1 MHHDRSCEFASAR
14 NLAFARCVALDITA
28 GAVPDWIEL
37 LPPGPIIKGRD
48 GRRWLLPDPQPVI
61 DAFAQL
67 GRPLVVDWEHATE
80 TRAPQGLDAPASGWI
95 DQIEIRSG
103 GPIWGRVAWTP
114 RAIDQIAAKEYRYI
128 SPVIQYQRDTLE
140 IVAITSAA
148 LTNTPNLTLTALN
161 QQGTPMND
169 DLLERLRYL
178 LNLPTLATVEE
189 ILAEMDKLRDQ
200 VAAAPTDTAGNRPS
214 LSALLATAL
223 NRTEVQPLEKFVP
236 RADYDATL
244 IRATNAEQKLAA
256 IETAQRDAEIAGL
269 VESALQAGKITP
281 ATKDYYLAM
290 CRSTGGVE
298 AFKAFVEKATP
309 VVGGGNPP
317 LNGKPPGTDVAM
329 NAEMQQ
335 VSAMFGN
342 NIEDLK
348 KYGGLQ

>member
-1 MHHDRSCEFASAR
+1 MHHDR
-14 NLAFARCVALDITA
+14 LYAFARCVALDITD

-114 RAIDQIAAKEYRYI
+114 RAIDQIAAREYRYI

-189 ILAEMDKLRDQ
+189 VIAELDKLRTQ
-200 VAAAPTDTAGNRPS
+200 LAAAPTDTAGNRLS
-214 LSALLATAL
+214 LSALLATAI

-244 IRATNAEQKLAA
+244 ARAVNAEQKLAA

-309 VVGGGNPP
+309 VVGSDPP
-317 LNGKPPGTDVAM
+317 LAGKPPQSTGTLTETQRAICRAM
-329 NAEMQQ
+329 NIPLADYAKHLTKE
-335 VSAMFGN
+335 AA
-342 NIEDLK
+342 
-348 KYGGLQ
+348 

>member
-1 MHHDRSCEFASAR
+1 MHHDR
-14 NLAFARCVALDITA
+14 LYAFARCVALDITD

-114 RAIDQIAAKEYRYI
+114 RAIDQIAAREYRYI

-178 LNLPTLATVEE
+178 LNLPTQATVEE
-189 ILAEMDKLRDQ
+189 ILAELDKLKTQ
-200 VAAAPTDTAGNRPS
+200 VAAAPTDTAGNRLS
-214 LSALLATAL
+214 LSALLATAI

-244 IRATNAEQKLAA
+244 IRATNAEQ
-256 IETAQRDAEIAGL
+256 Q
-269 VESALQAGKITP
+269 LQALRAEQRKEQVDALIAKALSAGQITP
-281 ATKDYYLAM
+281 STQDYYRAM
-290 CRSTGGVE
+290 CQTETGVAE
-298 AFKAFVEKATP
+298 FEKFLALAP
-309 VVGGGNPP
+309 AVIGGSPK
-317 LNGKPPGTDVAM
+317 LDGKPPGTDVAM

>member
-1 MHHDRSCEFASAR
+1 MHHDRSCEFARAR
-14 NLAFARCVALDITA
+14 NLALDGQA
-28 GAVPDWIEL
+28 PDWIEL
-37 LPPGPIIKGRD
+37 LPAGPDIFGAD
-48 GRRWLLPDPQPVI
+48 GRAWTLPDPQSLVT
-61 DAFAQL
+61 AFAQ
-67 GRPLVVDWEHATE
+67 RNAALVVDWEHASE
-80 TRAPQGLDAPASGWI
+80 HRAPHGLDAPAAGWI
-95 DQIEIRSG
+95 DQIEVRDG
-103 GPIWGRVAWTP
+103 GAVWGHVAWTDK
-114 RAIDQIAAKEYRYI
+114 AAAQIAAREYRYL
-128 SPVIQYQRDTLE
+128 SPVFTYEKAGSR
-140 IVAITSAA
+140 IVALVSVG
-148 LTNTPNLTLTALN
+148 LTNQPNLSLTALN

-189 ILAEMDKLRDQ
+189 VIAELDKLRTQ

-214 LSALLATAL
+214 LSTLLATAL

-244 IRATNAEQKLAA
+244 ARAVNAEQKLAA

-309 VVGGGNPP
+309 VVGSDPP
-317 LNGKPPGTDVAM
+317 LAGKPPQSTGTLTETQRAICRAM
-329 NAEMQQ
+329 NIPLADYAKHLTTQE
-335 VSAMFGN
+335 AA
-342 NIEDLK
+342 
-348 KYGGLQ
+348 

>member
-1 MHHDRSCEFASAR
+1 MPHDRSYAFARAR
-14 NLAFARCVALDITA
+14 NLALD
-28 GAVPDWIEL
+28 GQVPDWIEL
-37 LPPGPIIKGRD
+37 LPAGPDIIGAD
-48 GRRWLLPDPQPVI
+48 GRAWTLPDPQSLVT
-61 DAFAQL
+61 AFAQ
-67 GRPLVVDWEHATE
+67 RNSALVVDWEHASE
-80 TRAPQGLDAPASGWI
+80 HRAPHGLDAPAAGWI
-95 DQIEIRSG
+95 DQIEVRDG
-103 GPIWGRVAWTP
+103 GAVWGRVAWTDK
-114 RAIDQIAAKEYRYI
+114 AAAQIAAREYRYL
-128 SPVIQYQRDTLE
+128 SPVFTYEKAGSR
-140 IVAITSAA
+140 IVALVSAG
-148 LTNTPNLTLTALN
+148 LTNQPNLSLTALN

-178 LNLPTLATVEE
+178 LNLPTLATAEE
-189 ILAEMDKLRDQ
+189 ILIELDKLRTQ
-200 VAAAPTDTAGNRPS
+200 VAAAPTDIAGNRPS

>member
-1 MHHDRSCEFASAR
+1 MPHDRSYAFARAR
-14 NLAFARCVALDITA
+14 NLALD
-28 GAVPDWIEL
+28 GQVPDWIEL
-37 LPPGPIIKGRD
+37 LPAGPDIIGAD
-48 GRRWLLPDPQPVI
+48 GRAWTLPDPQSLVT
-61 DAFAQL
+61 AFAQ
-67 GRPLVVDWEHATE
+67 RNSALVVDWEHASE
-80 TRAPQGLDAPASGWI
+80 HRAPHGLDAPAAGWI
-95 DQIEIRSG
+95 DQIEVRDG
-103 GPIWGRVAWTP
+103 GAVWGRVAWTDK
-114 RAIDQIAAKEYRYI
+114 AAAQIAAREYRYL
-128 SPVIQYQRDTLE
+128 SPVFTYEKAGSR
-140 IVAITSAA
+140 IVALVSAG
-148 LTNTPNLTLTALN
+148 LTNQPNLSLTALN

-189 ILAEMDKLRDQ
+189 VIAELDKLRTQ
-200 VAAAPTDTAGNRPS
+200 LAAAPTDTAGNRLS
-214 LSALLATAL
+214 LSALLATAI

-244 IRATNAEQKLAA
+244 ARATNAEQKLAA